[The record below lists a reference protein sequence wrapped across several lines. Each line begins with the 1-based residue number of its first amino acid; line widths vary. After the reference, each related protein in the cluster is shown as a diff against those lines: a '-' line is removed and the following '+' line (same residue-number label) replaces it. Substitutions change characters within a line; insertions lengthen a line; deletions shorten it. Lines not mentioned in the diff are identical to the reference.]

1 MAPPQLR
8 LTLSG
13 PQINIKLLL
22 LQLLLQLQQ
31 VILLLLLT
39 RVLLEHSVPP
49 QQRPLSV
56 AVTFIGYDTRDL
68 SRGATRVT
76 MPDVASILNGPWT
89 SRPPARR
96 Q

>member
-22 LQLLLQLQQ
+22 
-31 VILLLLLT
+31 LLLLLT

-68 SRGATRVT
+68 SRGATRLT